1 MPWLARQAENENT
14 TPERYI
20 ISHVLYSMKQEES
33 TGAGQ
38 RQLEELLEERDKG
51 PFIEIADIETYRR
64 NLRQKVLE
72 RVEQSRHG

>member
-1 MPWLARQAENENT
+1 MPWLARQAESENT

-20 ISHVLYSMKQEES
+20 TSHVLYSMKQKET
-33 TGAGQ
+33 TGTGQ
-38 RQLEELLEERDKG
+38 RQLEDILEARDKG

-72 RVEQSRHG
+72 RVEQSRHA